1 MWEELREQY
10 SSQVEFIEVDHDD
23 DEGDAFAREHGIPYQ
38 PGFIIYDSTN
48 TLVYNEL
55 GPYSG
60 DEMRE
65 LVLSVLPEE
74 N

>member
-1 MWEELREQY
+1 MWEELQQQY
-10 SSQVEFIEVDHDD
+10 GDRVEFIEIDHDD

-38 PGFIIYDSTN
+38 PGFIMYDSAG
-48 TLVYNEL
+48 TLVHAEL

-65 LVLSVLPEE
+65 LVRSVLPEE
-74 N
+74 S